1 MGATASIPD
10 SVNVVEI
17 IAKTG
22 KRKEDKKHMRFIGI
36 IKYVFLLGLSRKKVS
51 ALWTRFYELDRDA
64 RGEAKGYKGY
74 LEADDLSRIPKF
86 DANPISPRLMK
97 VIFDDFGTDGK
108 LTFRQFVDFMSTFAQ
123 CERPG
128 YDKNQVSIPT
138 AASASTRT
146 DLETTRYAADDSVKK
161 RKIKFIFHVRC
172 NDIAESFTFISIK
185 MYDVDHDGRL
195 SKEDVQEI
203 LKMMVK

>member
-1 MGATASIPD
+1 M
-10 SVNVVEI
+10 
-17 IAKTG
+17 
-22 KRKEDKKHMRFIGI
+22 
-36 IKYVFLLGLSRKKVS
+36 
-51 ALWTRFYELDRDA
+51 
-64 RGEAKGYKGY
+64 
-74 LEADDLSRIPKF
+74 SRIPKF
-86 DANPISPRLMK
+86 DANPIAPRLIK

-128 YDKNQVSIPT
+128 YKENRASMPT

-146 DLETTRYAADDSVKK
+146 DLETTRYSADDSVKK
-161 RKIKFIFHVRC
+161 RKIKFIFHVRYT
-172 NDIAESFTFISIK
+172 NIVGSFTFISIK

-203 LKMMVK
+203 LKMMVKQ